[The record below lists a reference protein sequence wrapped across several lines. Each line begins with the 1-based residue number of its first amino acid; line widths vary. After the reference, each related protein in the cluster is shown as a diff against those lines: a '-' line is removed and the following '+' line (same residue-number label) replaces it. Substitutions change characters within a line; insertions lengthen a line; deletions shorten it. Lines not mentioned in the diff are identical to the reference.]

1 MSPPS
6 VIGPVVRPGPVAVV
20 MELEKAVIGAAFAL
34 IGPCLIVAGM
44 LIDSLCVQPF
54 VKGAAV
60 IEHSVQ
66 NYPHPPLMDFLHKP
80 GKKCIAGFQILLACA
95 ALHVPVSL
103 FVIRGVRPDQ
113 AASVLLYS
121 GKVGIN
127 VLVILAVILMV
138 GGGYKYRIQI
148 DGLHSQLL
156 DVVQLI
162 PDSLQV
168 ASVKVPHIHGGRV
181 PVPFRNLLYRT
192 ADIDI
197 LI

>member
-1 MSPPS
+1 M
-6 VIGPVVRPGPVAVV
+6 
-20 MELEKAVIGAAFAL
+20 
-34 IGPCLIVAGM
+34 
-44 LIDSLCVQPF
+44 
-54 VKGAAV
+54 

-66 NYPHPPLMDFLHKP
+66 DHPHPPLMDFLHKT
-80 GKKCIAGFQILLACA
+80 GKECIAGFQILLACA

-168 ASVKVPHIHGGRV
+168 ASVKVPHIHGGR
-181 PVPFRNLLYRT
+181 YRSHSVT
-192 ADIDI
+192 
-197 LI
+197 LCTGRPM